1 MLLEAFKLEASE
13 RAELIYAIAFVF
25 IVLGTGAYEAWCKR
39 RGVLG
44 WIINI
49 LASAF
54 GCFLAVGVLGFGMEA
69 VISRVQWAIAPQVLN
84 YVVAAVG
91 TSFIV
96 FGSWLPIKIIDLF
109 RPTEAPS
116 VARPQRRWSV

>member
-1 MLLEAFKLEASE
+1 VKIILPAAVAATVLLEVFNLKTSE
-13 RAELIYAIAFVF
+13 GAGLLYAIVF
-25 IVLGTGAYEAWCKR
+25 GLIVVGVGAYEAWSKK

-44 WIINI
+44 WTTNI

-54 GCFLAVGVLGFGMEA
+54 GCFLAVGALGFGMEA
-69 VISRVQWAIAPQVLN
+69 AISRFQSAIVPQILN

-91 TSFIV
+91 TSFVV

-109 RPTEAPS
+109 RPH
-116 VARPQRRWSV
+116 